1 MLSTGNLARI
11 AKVIALLLFV
21 LPWVTIS
28 CSPRAISQMGGA
40 DAVAMAAAPDVP
52 LATATGLQLATGGV
66 AVSEQARSG
75 PVASSNPFGKPNA
88 AVLAA
93 AVLILLSLA
102 ATFVLKGS
110 TGPLAAAAGSA
121 LAAAA
126 LCYTILVQIPQ
137 AARGA
142 FSGAGGGA
150 PTGGPSPEQMA
161 QMIQVHVEIGFWLVL
176 AALAAAV
183 VLNVLAMR
191 GAPPVAAAAAPP
203 AAPPADPP
211 PSV

>member
-1 MLSTGNLARI
+1 MLSKINLARI
-11 AKVIALLLFV
+11 AKVVALLLFI

-28 CSPRAISQMGGA
+28 CSPRALSQMGGA
-40 DAVAMAAAPDVP
+40 DAAAMAGAPDVP

-66 AVSEQARSG
+66 AVSEQARTG
-75 PVASSNPFGKPNA
+75 PTASANPFGKPNPM
-88 AVLAA
+88 VLGA
-93 AVLILLSLA
+93 AVLILLSLG

-150 PTGGPSPEQMA
+150 PPGGPSPEQMA

-183 VLNVLAMR
+183 VLNVLAMK
-191 GAPPVAAAAAPP
+191 GSAPTAAAAAPV
-203 AAPPADPP
+203 AEPP
-211 PSV
+211 PGV